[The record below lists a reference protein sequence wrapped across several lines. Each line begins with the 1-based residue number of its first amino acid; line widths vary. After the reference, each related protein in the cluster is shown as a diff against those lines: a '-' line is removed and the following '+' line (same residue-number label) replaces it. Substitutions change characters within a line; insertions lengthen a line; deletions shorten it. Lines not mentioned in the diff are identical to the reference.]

1 LRHQEILNKPGTDPC
16 ELAELV
22 HEKPLAGLYKEKLF
36 GSDLGNT
43 LWVKFSD
50 QYGICEWIGKFGT
63 GAYASARVDKVK
75 EPDRFFILAGGFGYV
90 VDATE
95 RTLLNHH
102 CERFAKESVYDAI
115 TNRFIVAD
123 ALRLR
128 VIESGE
134 AVWASP
140 RIGGIRNLK
149 LCGRKIIGL
158 AVTGYGAGYEEKESE
173 FTLDLDT
180 LEVKCPVDFSLWDT
194 LPPSEPGKK
203 QVDGSVG
210 K

>member
-1 LRHQEILNKPGTDPC
+1 MNKPGTDPC

-22 HEKPLAGLYKEKLF
+22 HEKPLAGLYEEKLF

-50 QYGICEWIGKFGT
+50 RYGICEWIGKFGT
-63 GAYASARVDKVK
+63 GNSASARVDKVTD
-75 EPDRFFILAGGFGYV
+75 PDKFFISAGGYGYV

-102 CERFAKESVYDAI
+102 FQPFTEDVVYDAKAD
-115 TNRFIVAD
+115 RFIVAD

-134 AVWASP
+134 VVWTSP
-140 RIGGIRNLK
+140 RIAVDGIRSLK
-149 LCGRKIIGL
+149 LHARQIIGL
-158 AVTGYGAGYEEKESE
+158 AVTGYADEESA
-173 FTLDLDT
+173 FTFNLDT
-180 LEVKCPVDFSLWDT
+180 LEVKVDRSFLDRLWRKFFGIR
-194 LPPSEPGKK
+194 EA
-203 QVDGSVG
+203 
-210 K
+210 